1 MKVLEHEIAEERYP
15 RMPIPN
21 GWFALCR
28 SRDLARREVR
38 PLRAFGREL
47 VAFRGED
54 GAARVLHAHCPHLG
68 AHLGHGGKVR
78 GNDIECPF
86 HAWTFDG
93 SGRCTAAPFAKRL
106 PVARTPSLEV
116 HEVNGLVFAHHH
128 RAGTAPSYR
137 IPELPYGRDGWS
149 AAIEHLRTYEG
160 HCIEAAENV
169 IDAGHF
175 VYFHGAAQPAELRFE
190 TDEACASM
198 RTAFRLTGLL
208 SSVTATMEVD
218 MYGPGL
224 LVVRTELPAPTAVLT
239 VPLPIDRTRTLFR
252 MLVSS
257 KAPRFAPF
265 FGRIAAEL
273 IRLRAAHDAKQERM
287 IWDHKVYLHAPRLT
301 SVDTH
306 IAPFRSWYGQFL

>member
-1 MKVLEHEIAEERYP
+1 MNVLDQAIAEDRYP

-28 SRDLARREVR
+28 TRDLPRRKVM
-38 PLRAFGREL
+38 PVRAFGREL
-47 VAFRGED
+47 VAFRGDD
-54 GAARVLHAHCPHLG
+54 GVARVLHAHCPHLG
-68 AHLGHGGKVR
+68 AHLGRGGKVR

-93 SGRCTAAPFAKRL
+93 AGRCTAAPFAKRL
-106 PVARTPSLEV
+106 PMARAASFDV
-116 HEVNGLVFAHHH
+116 HEVNGLVFVHHH
-128 RAGTAPSYR
+128 REGAAPAYG
-137 IPELPYGRDGWS
+137 IPELPYGRGEWS
-149 AAIEHLRTYEG
+149 TPIEHLRTYEG

-175 VYFHGAAQPAELRFE
+175 VYFHGAEEPAALRFE
-190 TDEACASM
+190 TESARATM
-198 RTAFRLTGLL
+198 RTAFKLTGALAA
-208 SSVTATMEVD
+208 VTAKMEVD

-257 KAPRFAPF
+257 RAPRFAPF
-265 FGRIAAEL
+265 LGRLAAEI
-273 IRLRAAHDAKQERM
+273 IRLRAARDAKRERM